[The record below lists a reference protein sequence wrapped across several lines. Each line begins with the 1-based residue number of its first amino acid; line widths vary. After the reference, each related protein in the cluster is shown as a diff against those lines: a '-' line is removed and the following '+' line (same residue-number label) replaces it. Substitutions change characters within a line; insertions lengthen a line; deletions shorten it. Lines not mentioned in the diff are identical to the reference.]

1 MTSLP
6 PRVYS
11 QATELKAWL
20 LRLVLNRNFPRD
32 QIPQDNRV
40 SPVGIA
46 PEAGNLRCLMRDQG
60 CEHGLNV
67 LNFGCGFQVLEKWQS
82 CFE

>member
-32 QIPQDNRV
+32 QILQDNRV

-46 PEAGNLRCLMRDQG
+46 PKSGIYV
-60 CEHGLNV
+60 V
-67 LNFGCGFQVLEKWQS
+67 LCGIRAAS
-82 CFE
+82 MD